1 MSRLHFLL
9 LDGDNVKGDFSDWS
23 RELNWLQW
31 INSDLTALPSKLGS
45 AQFDFQQEVNA
56 NLAQ

>member
-1 MSRLHFLL
+1 M
-9 LDGDNVKGDFSDWS
+9 D
-23 RELNWLQW
+23 ELGF
-31 INSDLTALPSKLGS
+31 NSTTFEITPSKLGS

>member
-1 MSRLHFLL
+1 MDQLGF
-9 LDGDNVKGDFSDWS
+9 NNITFK
-23 RELNWLQW
+23 
-31 INSDLTALPSKLGS
+31 TTPSKLGS